1 MENLGISNKKIIIII
16 LCIIFLIII
25 GIIGFLFLQRNNGE
39 GQNTV
44 SQQSPNGTVENTT
57 PETFEEVNSYNI
69 YYTVKGILNNYIT
82 MIREANGDEY
92 IDFGRLQ
99 QSRDEAV
106 AGLVDE
112 SVNAIYNMFDSSYVE
127 ENNIAEEDITTLVQ
141 QYRQQG
147 DYSRNVI
154 YDLKI
159 NEMYIADIS
168 TDMDFILVNFAI
180 NGIEDN
186 MLIKLDFANNTFSMF
201 GKEYLED
208 KGYNED
214 TEISS
219 IKIST
224 NVIESNNYNSFD
236 LVNTDDK
243 YVINQY
249 FSEYQTKLL
258 NNTNSAYELLDQEYR
273 ENKYEN
279 PEAFSQYVEANYE
292 ALQNTYLTKYQIN
305 NFDEYKEYVCLDENN
320 NYYIF
325 IERSMTDYSVI
336 LDTYTVDLKDFTD
349 KYDPADVSTKVG
361 MNVEKVVEA
370 INDKDYRYVY
380 NKLDE
385 TFRNNNFGSLENFS
399 TYMSENFYEN
409 NEMEYL
415 EFSEEGNTYI
425 YSARVKNA
433 QEEDSEGKEITIIMR
448 LLEGTDFV
456 MSFSME

>member
-1 MENLGISNKKIIIII
+1 MGNLGNSNKKKIIII
-16 LCIIFLIII
+16 LCIIFLIMI
-25 GIIGFLFLQRNNGE
+25 GIICFLFLQRSNEE
-39 GQNTV
+39 GNTV
-44 SQQSPNGTVENTT
+44 SQQSINGTIENTS
-57 PETFEEVNSYNI
+57 PKTFEEVNSYNI

-106 AGLVDE
+106 EGLVEE
-112 SVNAIYNMFDSSYVE
+112 SVNAIYNMLDSSYVE
-127 ENNIAEEDITTLVQ
+127 ENNIVEEDITSLAQ

-147 DYSRNVI
+147 DYSRNVV

-159 NEMYIADIS
+159 NEMYVAEIS

-180 NGIEDN
+180 NSIEDN
-186 MLIKLDFANNTFSMF
+186 MLIKLDFANNTFSVF
-201 GKEYLED
+201 GKQYLED
-208 KGYNED
+208 KGYNKD

-224 NVIESNNYNSFD
+224 NDIESNNYNSFN

-258 NNTNSAYELLDQEYR
+258 NNTDSAYELLDKDYR

-279 PEAFSQYVEANYE
+279 TEEFSQYVEANYE
-292 ALQNTYLTKYQIN
+292 TLQNTYLTKYQIN

-349 KYDPADVSTKVG
+349 KYEPADVSTKVG

-399 TYMSENFYEN
+399 TYMNENFYEN

-415 EFSEEGNTYI
+415 EFSEEGDTYI
-425 YSARVKNA
+425 YSARVKNT
-433 QEEDSEGKEITIIMR
+433 QEENSEGKEITIIMR